1 MEEEYKY
8 VSSAQSNL
16 ETCSQNTFAR
26 LVLPFHAEVLLNKA
40 LSRLAFQQKPGFVLS
55 LFLIFCQNQ
64 SFCSYKIV
72 LIKKVYIKKEC
83 ITGVFL

>member
-1 MEEEYKY
+1 MEEYKY
-8 VSSAQSNL
+8 VSSAKSNL
-16 ETCSQNTFAR
+16 ETYSQNTFVR
-26 LVLPFHAEVLLNKA
+26 LVLLFHVEVISNKA
-40 LSRLAFQQKPGFVLS
+40 LSRLAFQQKPGFALS

-83 ITGVFL
+83 STGVFL